1 VIEAARALVT
11 GQMVADIVIV
21 GLGVR
26 IIVDA
31 VKRGQR
37 RQPIQAGSS
46 APTRCRWDTCGQR
59 YVAVT
64 VAVGA
69 VTGRVLTV

>member
-1 VIEAARALVT
+1 VKQFGADALSLA
-11 GQMVADIVIV
+11 Q
-21 GLGVR
+21 LWP
-26 IIVDA
+26 
-31 VKRGQR
+31 K
-37 RQPIQAGSS
+37 
-46 APTRCRWDTCGQR
+46 